1 MMHTVKQVNARIMW
15 SNHNLLFWLSLVP
28 FATAWMGENCAKKEP
43 VIVYSSLL
51 IICGISYDIL
61 RKSIMKTNQHDNA
74 LKEALEKQKGKA
86 LISTVCYA
94 LAIPVAFISTY
105 ISLGLI
111 VFVAITCLIP
121 SKEFEKSLCE

>member
-1 MMHTVKQVNARIMW
+1 
-15 SNHNLLFWLSLVP
+15 
-28 FATAWMGENCAKKEP
+28 
-43 VIVYSSLL
+43 
-51 IICGISYDIL
+51 
-61 RKSIMKTNQHDNA
+61 MKTNQHDNA

-111 VFVAITCLIP
+111 VFVAITWVIP
-121 SKEFEKSLCE
+121 SKEIEKSLSE